1 MANFITSLTNRIRGF
16 LLTGENEVPALW
28 WDMIDQI
35 QNLRDAYHSQTDSQ
49 LFDEWHSLRYRVQS
63 GESLTNLLP
72 EAFAIVSEQMQRHL
86 GLTPYP
92 VQYLGAFAMH
102 DGAIAEMQT
111 GEGKTLTAAL
121 TLCLNALPEAGI
133 HIATAN
139 DYLAER
145 DAAWL
150 SPVYHSLGMT
160 VGVITSNSSSAE
172 RRDAYDCDITYG
184 TAREFGFDY
193 LRDLLSIP
201 GQKMA
206 INTRRQQLFGRQND
220 KTAKLLVNP
229 RAPYMVIID
238 EADSILIDEA
248 RTPLIIGQQ
257 DSREERQMKSVCQ
270 WGAAHASRLT
280 ENDHYTDHGPQKGM
294 ELTEAGRRLVRE
306 MLMQEAAPSSL
317 DTGTAYLASER
328 ALRVQNYFHNGRE
341 YVVRD
346 GKVSIVDEFTG
357 RIAEGRMWQNGIH
370 QAIEAKEGLE
380 ITTPTKVGAQTTVQE
395 LFARYPRMAGM
406 TGTAESAASEL
417 KKVFSTPV
425 ISIPTNRPSCREL
438 HPEQIFLTAEEK
450 WNAIVQETADM
461 HRQGRPVLIG
471 TRSVNLSN
479 ELSALLLQAGLE
491 HEVLHA
497 LNHENEAAIIKE
509 AGQPG
514 RITVATNMAGRGTDI
529 LLGEGVSERGGLH
542 VICSELHESARIDR
556 QLTGR
561 AARQGD
567 PGSAR
572 VFLSLEDDILKNGL
586 IPEDFSEFVAKY
598 KAGNLDQK
606 SLLRAFYQAQR
617 RIEKRH
623 EQQRIELVKRIQER
637 REMLHKMGQHANLDA
652 L

>member
-1 MANFITSLTNRIRGF
+1 MTNFISSLTNRIRGF
-16 LLTGENEVPALW
+16 LLTGENEIPSLW
-28 WDMIDQI
+28 WDMITQI
-35 QNLRDAYHSQTDSQ
+35 QGLQEEYHSQTDSQ

-86 GLTPYP
+86 GITPYP

-102 DGAIAEMQT
+102 EGAIAEMQT

-121 TLCLNALPEAGI
+121 VLCLNALPEAGI

-160 VGVITSNSSSAE
+160 VGVITADSSTSE
-172 RRDAYDCDITYG
+172 RRDAYDCDITYS

-193 LRDLLSIP
+193 LRDLLSSP
-201 GQKMA
+201 DQKMS
-206 INTRRQQLFGRQND
+206 INSRRQQLFGRQTD
-220 KTAKLLVNP
+220 KTARLMVNP

-257 DSREERQMKSVCQ
+257 DLREERQLKSVCQ
-270 WGAAHASRLT
+270 WCASHATRLT
-280 ENDHYTDHGPQKGM
+280 ENEHYIDHGPQQGM

-306 MLMQEAAPSSL
+306 MLLEQGAPTSL

-346 GKVSIVDEFTG
+346 GKVAIVDEFTG
-357 RIAEGRMWQNGIH
+357 RISEGRMWQNGIH

-425 ISIPTNRPSCREL
+425 ISIPTNRPSRREL
-438 HPEQIFLTAEEK
+438 HPEQIFMTAEEK
-450 WNAIVQETADM
+450 WNAIVQETAEM
-461 HRQGRPVLIG
+461 HHLGRPVLIG

-514 RITVATNMAGRGTDI
+514 RITVATNLAGRGTDI
-529 LLGEGVSERGGLH
+529 LLGEDVSERGGLH

-572 VFLSLEDDILKNGL
+572 VFVSLEDDILKTSLDSEAVEEL
-586 IPEDFSEFVAKY
+586 IAKFQGGIHDR
-598 KAGNLDQK
+598 KTV
-606 SLLRAFYQAQR
+606 LRAFYQAQQ

-623 EQQRIELVKRIQER
+623 ELQRIELVKRIQER
-637 REMLHKMGQHANLDA
+637 REMLHKLGQHANLDA

>member
-1 MANFITSLTNRIRGF
+1 
-16 LLTGENEVPALW
+16 
-28 WDMIDQI
+28 
-35 QNLRDAYHSQTDSQ
+35 
-49 LFDEWHSLRYRVQS
+49 
-63 GESLTNLLP
+63 
-72 EAFAIVSEQMQRHL
+72 
-86 GLTPYP
+86 
-92 VQYLGAFAMH
+92 
-102 DGAIAEMQT
+102 
-111 GEGKTLTAAL
+111 
-121 TLCLNALPEAGI
+121 
-133 HIATAN
+133 
-139 DYLAER
+139 
-145 DAAWL
+145 
-150 SPVYHSLGMT
+150 
-160 VGVITSNSSSAE
+160 
-172 RRDAYDCDITYG
+172 
-184 TAREFGFDY
+184 
-193 LRDLLSIP
+193 
-201 GQKMA
+201 
-206 INTRRQQLFGRQND
+206 
-220 KTAKLLVNP
+220 
-229 RAPYMVIID
+229 
-238 EADSILIDEA
+238 
-248 RTPLIIGQQ
+248 
-257 DSREERQMKSVCQ
+257 
-270 WGAAHASRLT
+270 
-280 ENDHYTDHGPQKGM
+280 
-294 ELTEAGRRLVRE
+294 
-306 MLMQEAAPSSL
+306 MQEAAPSTL

-328 ALRVQNYFHNGRE
+328 ALRVQNYFQNGRE

-425 ISIPTNRPSCREL
+425 ISIPTNRPSRREL
-438 HPEQIFLTAEEK
+438 HPEQVFLTAEEK

-586 IPEDFSEFVAKY
+586 GSEAMAELFSKFKD
-598 KAGNLDQK
+598 GNPDQK

-617 RIEKRH
+617 TY
-623 EQQRIELVKRIQER
+623 
-637 REMLHKMGQHANLDA
+637 
-652 L
+652 

>member
-1 MANFITSLTNRIRGF
+1 VANFITSLKNRIRGF
-16 LLTGENEVPALW
+16 LLTGENEVPSLW
-28 WDMIDQI
+28 WDMVYQV
-35 QNLRDAYHSQTDSQ
+35 QSLRDEYHSQTDSQ

-63 GESLTNLLP
+63 GESLTNLMP

-92 VQYLGAFAMH
+92 VQYLGAFAIH
-102 DGAIAEMQT
+102 EGAIAEMQT

-121 TLCLNALPEAGI
+121 ALCLNALPEAGI

-160 VGVITSNSSSAE
+160 VGVVISDSSTYE

-201 GQKMA
+201 GQKTS
-206 INTRRQQLFGRQND
+206 INTRRQQLFGRRSD

-257 DSREERQMKSVCQ
+257 DSREERQLKSVCR
-270 WGAAHASRLT
+270 WGALHVSRLLKN
-280 ENDHYTDHGPQKGM
+280 EHYIDHGPQKGM

-306 MLMQEAAPSSL
+306 MLLEEDAPSAL

-328 ALRVQNYFHNGRE
+328 ALRVQNYFHKGRE

-346 GKVSIVDEFTG
+346 GKVAIVDEFTG

-370 QAIEAKEGLE
+370 QAIEAKEDVE

-395 LFARYPRMAGM
+395 LFARYPRMSGM
-406 TGTAESAASEL
+406 TGTAKSAASEL
-417 KKVFSTPV
+417 KKVYSTPV
-425 ISIPTNRPSCREL
+425 IHIPTNQPSRREIY
-438 HPEQIFLTAEEK
+438 PEEIFLTAAEK
-450 WNAIVQETADM
+450 WNAIVQETAEM

-529 LLGEGVSERGGLH
+529 LLGEGVAERGGLH

-561 AARQGD
+561 TARQGD

-572 VFLSLEDDILKNGL
+572 IFLSMEDEILVNSLG
-586 IPEDFSEFVAKY
+586 PEAVAELAIKF
-598 KAGNLDQK
+598 KDGSQDQK
-606 SLLRAFYQAQR
+606 SILRAFYQAQR

-623 EQQRIELVKRIQER
+623 ERQRIDLVKRIQER
-637 REMLHKMGQHANLDA
+637 REMLHKMGQHASLDA

>member
-16 LLTGENEVPALW
+16 LLTGENEVPSLW
-28 WDMIDQI
+28 WDIIDQI
-35 QNLRDAYHSQTDSQ
+35 QALRDDYHSQTDSQ

-72 EAFAIVSEQMQRHL
+72 EAFAIVSVQTQRHL
-86 GLTPYP
+86 GITPYP
-92 VQYLGAFAMH
+92 VQYLGAIAMH
-102 DGAIAEMQT
+102 EGTIAEMQT

-121 TLCLNALPEAGI
+121 ALCLNALPEAGM

-160 VGVITSNSSSAE
+160 VGVVTADSSPSARQE
-172 RRDAYDCDITYG
+172 AYDCDITYG

-201 GQKMA
+201 GQKQS
-206 INTRRQQLFGRQND
+206 INTRRQQLFGRQNH

-229 RAPYMVIID
+229 RVPYMVIID

-257 DSREERQMKSVCQ
+257 DTREEQQMKRVCQ
-270 WGAAHASRLT
+270 WGAAQASRLS
-280 ENDHYTDHGPQKGM
+280 ENEHYIDHGPQKGM

-306 MLMQEAAPSSL
+306 MLMQEDAPVSL

-328 ALRVQNYFHNGRE
+328 ALRVQNYFHKGRE

-380 ITTPTKVGAQTTVQE
+380 VTTPTKVGAQTTVQE

-425 ISIPTNRPSCREL
+425 ISIPTNRPSRREMY
-438 HPEQIFLTAEEK
+438 PERIFLTAEEK
-450 WNAIVQETADM
+450 WNAIVEETAEM

-529 LLGEGVSERGGLH
+529 IPGEGVAEQGGLH

-561 AARQGD
+561 TARQGD

-572 VFLSLEDDILKNGL
+572 LFLSLEDDILKNGL
-586 IPEDFSEFVAKY
+586 ETEAVKELTSKFKD
-598 KAGNLDQK
+598 GNLDQK

-623 EQQRIELVKRIQER
+623 EQQRIDLVKRIQER
-637 REMLHKMGQHANLDA
+637 REMLHKLGQHANLDA